1 MSENNH
7 LPLYGIGPY
16 LMGSITLM
24 TLLAIALSFLG
35 YIPKYESNAILM
47 TILGVVLIILGAA
60 FWISAVLNSDIQ
72 SNIRKNRLVTTGIYS
87 IVRHPIYAAFLY
99 AITGIILISNNML
112 LYVLP
117 VVYWLILKETMK
129 RTEEK
134 WLVEAYGDDYLNY
147 SRKVNGFIPKVI

>member
-87 IVRHPIYAAFLY
+87 IVRHQYMQLF
-99 AITGIILISNNML
+99 SMQ
-112 LYVLP
+112 
-117 VVYWLILKETMK
+117 
-129 RTEEK
+129 
-134 WLVEAYGDDYLNY
+134 
-147 SRKVNGFIPKVI
+147 

>member
-134 WLVEAYGDDYLNY
+134 WLIEVYSDDYLNY

>member
-112 LYVLP
+112 LYILP
-117 VVYWLILKETMK
+117 VIYWLILKETMK

-134 WLVEAYGDDYLNY
+134 WLIEVYSDDYLNY